1 MSVLAACGSDE
12 SPTPATPP
20 QPPTVVHAGVE
31 PGPTHA
37 TLVSQVDPQ
46 GSDTIVFVEYGVDPV
61 LDHRCW
67 IAGVGAS
74 AGLTD
79 VAIEIDAL
87 EPETVYA
94 FHWVAANAGGETTSP
109 SQTFTT
115 LAGNRLPETEI
126 VAATADTLLD
136 EVRVQVIWRGID
148 IDGTIDHYEFWHAGR
163 GQHAVEWVATSS
175 TESLFVDI
183 PPSWVFLVRAVD
195 NDGAVDPTPGAWVY
209 GDTLTSWALHRP
221 ARTEAESGAA
231 AWR

>member
-1 MSVLAACGSDE
+1 
-12 SPTPATPP
+12 
-20 QPPTVVHAGVE
+20 
-31 PGPTHA
+31 
-37 TLVSQVDPQ
+37 VDPR

-61 LDHRCW
+61 LDHRCG

-94 FHWVAANAGGETTSP
+94 FHWVAANDGGETTS
-109 SQTFTT
+109 QTGSFTT
-115 LAGNRLPETEI
+115 LAGNRPPETAI
-126 VAATADTLLD
+126 VSATADTLLG
-136 EVRVQVIWRGID
+136 EVRAQVFWRGID
-148 IDGTIDHYEFWHAGR
+148 MDGTIDHFEFWHAGR

-195 NDGAVDPTPGAWVY
+195 NGGAVDPTPDAWVF

-221 ARTEAESGAA
+221 GASNWRSWPATA
-231 AWR
+231 AGRR